1 MSTLSLSFSLPLS
14 ARKEWKYPRDIP
26 TSVDLLRGRKLGRIV
41 SRHRSFSSET
51 TDLDGFVY
59 PLGFVRWSN
68 VNRNGGGGREEV
80 VTNDSFARI
89 RAVTVKTT
97 RSITCSRR
105 TPEGETRD
113 EGTHEVEGGGYN
125 SATRKPV
132 FHRQPLSRETA
143 RELRTTTSKK
153 DESRLCRPPRLSLSL
168 FAVID
173 HEKDGEKKKKRRRR
187 RRLALERSATR
198 PLENERIDWKTYPTR
213 FVALPPFFPS
223 PSAIE
228 NRSKYSTRSL
238 LQIRSLLSFLFFF
251 IPFSKVNNVR

>member
-1 MSTLSLSFSLPLS
+1 M
-14 ARKEWKYPRDIP
+14 
-26 TSVDLLRGRKLGRIV
+26 DLLRGRKLGRIV

-97 RSITCSRR
+97 RSITCFRR

-113 EGTHEVEGGGYN
+113 EGTQEVEGGGYN

-153 DESRLCRPPRLSLSL
+153 DESRLCRPSRIAVSLSLSL

-198 PLENERIDWKTYPTR
+198 PLENERRD
-213 FVALPPFFPS
+213 
-223 PSAIE
+223 
-228 NRSKYSTRSL
+228 
-238 LQIRSLLSFLFFF
+238 
-251 IPFSKVNNVR
+251 

>member
-1 MSTLSLSFSLPLS
+1 MSTLSLSLS
-14 ARKEWKYPRDIP
+14 SSFCSKGVKVSSRYTNVGGLITRTKTRQNRFA
-26 TSVDLLRGRKLGRIV
+26 TSIVLLRNNW
-41 SRHRSFSSET
+41 S
-51 TDLDGFVY
+51 GFVY

-113 EGTHEVEGGGYN
+113 EGTQEVEGGEYN

-153 DESRLCRPPRLSLSL
+153 DESRLCRPSRIAVSLSL
-168 FAVID
+168 FSPWSRKT
-173 HEKDGEKKKKRRRR
+173 ERKKR
-187 RRLALERSATR
+187 
-198 PLENERIDWKTYPTR
+198 NEG
-213 FVALPPFFPS
+213 
-223 PSAIE
+223 E
-228 NRSKYSTRSL
+228 GGG
-238 LQIRSLLSFLFFF
+238 
-251 IPFSKVNNVR
+251 

>member
-1 MSTLSLSFSLPLS
+1 M
-14 ARKEWKYPRDIP
+14 
-26 TSVDLLRGRKLGRIV
+26 DLLRGRKFGRIV

-113 EGTHEVEGGGYN
+113 EGTQEVEGGEYN

-153 DESRLCRPPRLSLSL
+153 DESRLCLARSVSPSLSLS
-168 FAVID
+168 FRRD
-173 HEKDGEKKKKRRRR
+173 RPRERRREKKETKEKEEVSPREIGY
-187 RRLALERSATR
+187 AATG
-198 PLENERIDWKTYPTR
+198 K
-213 FVALPPFFPS
+213 
-223 PSAIE
+223 
-228 NRSKYSTRSL
+228 
-238 LQIRSLLSFLFFF
+238 
-251 IPFSKVNNVR
+251 

>member
-1 MSTLSLSFSLPLS
+1 M
-14 ARKEWKYPRDIP
+14 
-26 TSVDLLRGRKLGRIV
+26 DLLRGRKLGRIV
-41 SRHRSFSSET
+41 SQRRSFSSET

-113 EGTHEVEGGGYN
+113 EGTQEVEGGGYN

-153 DESRLCRPPRLSLSL
+153 DESRLCHPPSLSLS
-168 FAVID
+168 FRRD
-173 HEKDGEKKKKRRRR
+173 RPRERRREKKETKEKEEVSPREIGY
-187 RRLALERSATR
+187 AATG
-198 PLENERIDWKTYPTR
+198 K
-213 FVALPPFFPS
+213 
-223 PSAIE
+223 
-228 NRSKYSTRSL
+228 
-238 LQIRSLLSFLFFF
+238 
-251 IPFSKVNNVR
+251 